1 MKLVIFGAAG
11 ATGRVL
17 VEQALA
23 KGYEVTAFDRHVAP
37 LETEAFQ
44 HPKLTLVKGDIFDQ
58 AQVEAAIAGQDA
70 VICVL
75 GVRPGSPAATL
86 PVCSTGTKNMID
98 AMQKLGVK
106 RYICQSAF
114 VVAALDGERG
124 QTSWLLP
131 LLMEFTPKVKTMF
144 ADKVAQ
150 ERFIR
155 QSNLDWVIVRPAQL
169 REGPKTGTYKAGD
182 PLPIG
187 LRATISYADVADFLL
202 KQVTD
207 DTFLHKTP
215 RLKY

>member
-1 MKLVIFGAAG
+1 MKIVIFGAAG

-23 KGYEVTAFDRHVAP
+23 KGYEVTGFDRHIAG
-37 LETEAFQ
+37 LTDLADQ
-44 HPKLTLVKGDIFDQ
+44 QPKLKLVQGDIFD
-58 AQVEAAIAGQDA
+58 ATQVEAAVAGQDA

-75 GVRPGSPAATL
+75 GVRPGSPAMTL

-98 AMQKLGVK
+98 AMEKAGVK
-106 RYICQSAF
+106 RYVCQSAF

-131 LLMEFTPKVKTMF
+131 LLMAFTPKVKTMF
-144 ADKVAQ
+144 ADKVKQ

-169 REGPKTGTYKAGD
+169 KDGPKRGVYKAGD
-182 PLPIG
+182 PMTIG
-187 LRATISYADVADFLL
+187 LNASISYADTADFLL

-207 DTFLHKTP
+207 NTFLHKTP